1 MARPRSF
8 DTDAVIGQLCDY
20 FWEHGYGATSLDEL
34 AKQLGVKRGSLYNAF
49 GSKEV
54 LFNAA
59 FERYEKK
66 LYAAFDTP
74 HQGLAAIAHYFR
86 NIVEA
91 ATTQGV
97 GRGCFFVNLL
107 MSEEIPTVELQQA
120 VARDKALLRQFL
132 DNHLTQ
138 ALTDGDLQTTVSV
151 QVGTDILFAA
161 AIGIFALA
169 RTRATPGV
177 IREFVNNTFRGLFN
191 DRVINQFT
199 VSTT

>member
-8 DTDAVIGQLCDY
+8 DTDVVIEQLCDY
-20 FWEHGYGATSLDEL
+20 FWEHGYGETSLDEL
-34 AKQLGVKRGSLYNAF
+34 ANHLGVKRGSLYNAF

-74 HQGLAAIAHYFR
+74 HQGLKAIADYFDNVVR
-86 NIVEA
+86 A

-107 MSEEIPTVELQQA
+107 MSAEIPTVELQHA
-120 VARDKALLRQFL
+120 VERDKDFLRQFL
-132 DNHLTQ
+132 NNHLTQ
-138 ALTDGDLQTTVSV
+138 ALSDDYLQPTVSV

-169 RTRATPGV
+169 RTRATSTA
-177 IREFVNNTFRGLFN
+177 IQEFVNNTFRGLFN
-191 DRVINQFT
+191 DKALKQFT
-199 VSTT
+199 ASMM